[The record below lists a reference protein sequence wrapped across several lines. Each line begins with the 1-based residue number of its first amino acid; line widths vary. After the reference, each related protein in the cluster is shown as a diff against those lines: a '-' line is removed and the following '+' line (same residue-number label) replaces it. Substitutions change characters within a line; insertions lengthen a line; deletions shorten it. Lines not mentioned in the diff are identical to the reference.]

1 MQLLKEVLHV
11 VMDIQLSNN
20 QVKQFGLAVS
30 INDVLNCI
38 SNDYDN
44 YLQFLNEELDNQQIT
59 KEEYKKELCLI
70 NKLKKNYRNGEQ
82 CI

>member
-1 MQLLKEVLHV
+1 
-11 VMDIQLSNN
+11 MDIQLSNN

>member
-1 MQLLKEVLHV
+1 
-11 VMDIQLSNN
+11 MDVQLSNN
-20 QVKQFGLAVS
+20 QIKQFSLAVS

-59 KEEYKKELCLI
+59 KEEYNKELLLIDKIKMKKERY
-70 NKLKKNYRNGEQ
+70 NYE
-82 CI
+82 